1 MSRLALATATLVGIT
16 VGIGAVALWAGVPQ
30 SSHSAVVTSAVAP
43 LATIAPKQLEPT
55 PTETLPELSTA
66 PPAVPTIIPAPISVA
81 TAATGS
87 GPLSTVAPQALDTPR
102 ASATSLV
109 LLNPATPVVVNA
121 RVKADIEAAMQ
132 AIVPNGSAE
141 LIAQGGS
148 LIARHRAT
156 ESRTAASTIKLAL
169 LIELL
174 NEEQAGHLDL
184 SKKVTVQA
192 KNVVAGTG
200 DLQYQ
205 VGRTL
210 TLNELA
216 HQMIIKSDNV
226 AANILVDIV
235 GMANVNKSAQAN
247 NFPNTF
253 FRRHML
259 DIAAEAAGVENVTSA
274 EDLAG
279 MMHHIVRGEMISPTV
294 SQQAVAYLDER
305 GRLDKNWLG
314 LNLPAGAQ
322 LAHIN
327 GTLDTVRNDVGLITS
342 PSGKS
347 FVLAICQDHLASDA
361 AGEAAIATLA
371 RRVYDIFEAA

>member
-1 MSRLALATATLVGIT
+1 
-16 VGIGAVALWAGVPQ
+16 
-30 SSHSAVVTSAVAP
+30 
-43 LATIAPKQLEPT
+43 
-55 PTETLPELSTA
+55 
-66 PPAVPTIIPAPISVA
+66 
-81 TAATGS
+81 
-87 GPLSTVAPQALDTPR
+87 
-102 ASATSLV
+102 
-109 LLNPATPVVVNA
+109 
-121 RVKADIEAAMQ
+121 
-132 AIVPNGSAE
+132 
-141 LIAQGGS
+141 
-148 LIARHRAT
+148 
-156 ESRTAASTIKLAL
+156 TIKLEL

-347 FVLAICQDHLASDA
+347 FVLAICQDHLASD
-361 AGEAAIATLA
+361 
-371 RRVYDIFEAA
+371 